1 MCVACLINIEKEKGQ
16 LESCPVFENL

>member
-1 MCVACLINIEKEKGQ
+1 MCVACLLKIEKEKGQ

>member
-16 LESCPVFENL
+16 LESCPVSENL